1 MKLDIYHTYKQ
12 FDYAN
17 YGYPIMLNVLKLW
30 AESVGWTVRIAV
42 CKEKDVDLNTDAD
55 VVAFSVYTQTAPM
68 AYRLSAKLRERGKIV
83 ILGGP
88 HFRGFTNDML
98 EEGRAHCDIL
108 ARSICEEQW
117 ISLLRELEERTL
129 SADPGRSAR
138 VIDDTEHKFRYPDN
152 FYETFKHYR
161 LHHLATVPTTLGCPF
176 DCSFCN
182 PFMQGK
188 YILRD
193 IQTIYNE
200 IARTPRFRPLFIADA
215 ASGLN
220 KRHTIELM
228 KAIAPLKRDILME
241 STLQRVQDLEILDAL
256 AEGGVKWLTVGL
268 ESFNSK
274 LDKLGKGS
282 MKDNIKRLLDNAH
295 ERGMMVEGN
304 FIIGLD
310 SDGPEVFDNIY
321 DFHSKSSLDIIIIDL
336 LTPYPN
342 TRLHYD
348 MQKEGR
354 IIDTDWEHY
363 DYHHVVYRPKQ
374 MTETQ
379 LIDGFNRL
387 YRALYSNTMV
397 LKNLKSALKMGGI
410 GNQSL
415 GVLIYNVWAMYDSR
429 RKEKALNRNKRHVE
443 FLLKNKIK
451 NGEQLFHRDGENEI
465 ELVKELPGES
475 LIDKTGKEN
484 LYSIYG
490 GQKET

>member
-17 YGYPIMLNVLKLW
+17 YGYPIMLNVLKMW
-30 AESVGWTVRIAV
+30 AESAGWTVRISV
-42 CKEKDVDLNTDAD
+42 CREKDVDLDTDAD

-68 AYRLSAKLRERGKIV
+68 AYRLSARLREKGKVV

-88 HFRGFTNDML
+88 HFRGKPNFTR
-98 EEGRAHCDIL
+98 EEGRLHCDVL
-108 ARSICEEQW
+108 AGSICKEQW
-117 ISLLRELEERTL
+117 LGLLREIEDGKIIPNLNHPALYIED
-129 SADPGRSAR
+129 S
-138 VIDDTEHKFRYPDN
+138 EHKFRYPDN
-152 FYETFKHYR
+152 FYETFQHYK
-161 LHHLATVPTTLGCPF
+161 LYHLATVPTTLGCPF
-176 DCSFCN
+176 NCSFCN

-200 IARTPRFRPLFIADA
+200 FSRTPRFRPLFIADA

-228 KAIAPLKRDILME
+228 KAVAPLKRDILME
-241 STLQRVQDLEILDAL
+241 STLDRLQDLEILDAL

-282 MKDNIKRLLDNAH
+282 MKENIHRLIDNAH

-321 DFHSKSSLDIIIIDL
+321 DFYVQSELDIVIIDL

-342 TRLHYD
+342 TMLHYD

-354 IIDTDWEHY
+354 IIDTNWEHY
-363 DYHHVVYRPKQ
+363 DYHHVVYRPRL
-374 MTETQ
+374 MSENQ
-379 LIDGFNRL
+379 LIDGFNKL
-387 YRALYSNTMV
+387 YRSLYSTKMV
-397 LKNLKSALKMGGI
+397 LKNLKSAVKLGGI

-415 GVLIYNVWAMYDSR
+415 GVLIYNSWGMYDSR
-429 RKEKALNRNKRHVE
+429 RKEKALNRNKSHVE
-443 FLLKNKIK
+443 FLLKNKIER
-451 NGEQLFHRDGENEI
+451 GEELFFRDGENDV
-465 ELVKELPGES
+465 ELVKEIAEELLVNKGS
-475 LIDKTGKEN
+475 
-484 LYSIYG
+484 
-490 GQKET
+490 KETVYCN